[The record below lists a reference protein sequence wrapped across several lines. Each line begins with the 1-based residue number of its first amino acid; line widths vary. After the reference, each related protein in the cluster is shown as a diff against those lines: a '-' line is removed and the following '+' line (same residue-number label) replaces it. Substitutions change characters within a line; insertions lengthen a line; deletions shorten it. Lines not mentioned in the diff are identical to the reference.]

1 MPGELARRTSQA
13 TVDRRTYRAIAHVA
27 SDTRVEQAVIRA
39 KSTVGEFAVSE
50 VAYLKKVQRD
60 HEHANPDAGEAIAAI
75 INMTVA
81 SIARSV
87 AQFGSGIEQ

>member
-1 MPGELARRTSQA
+1 MSGELVRYPTHTA
-13 TVDRRTYRAIAHVA
+13 VDRRTYRAVA
-27 SDTRVEQAVIRA
+27 RVAADTRVEQAVIRA

-60 HEHANPDAGEAIAAI
+60 HENTNPDAGEAIAAI

-87 AQFGSGIEQ
+87 AQFGSGIDQ